1 MFSFLGGIAS
11 SVINWIL
18 ILEMMWVTCVII
30 PFTILAVVF
39 YCLNWLI
46 LDPFTN
52 FLITGTFNQNIVI
65 SQITLKSP
73 IVIITI
79 IGLIVAFVCLI
90 IFIINFFVKN
100 STNLQLYHIP
110 KQFLLILGF
119 TGIIIITPFGFI
131 LASVFI
137 KFFSQITLA
146 LFGNNA
152 FNFVGINLD
161 KLQLTLQNLLN
172 FSHNNLIDQTIWNDA
187 WKNIVNQDEL
197 KTNLEKYYNAII
209 NGLSDIDIS
218 NFIQN
223 SLDKINN
230 YSDLQSYW
238 KSNFELLNK
247 LQEILNNG
255 INLKIELLNLNSIN
269 IEQSNLS
276 KIQLCLGNF
285 GTIQNIDTFNSN
297 IQNLFI
303 NVSTIKNLQI
313 NENGTIIQTNN
324 IAFVLYTATTGYYVN
339 SIDGILANFTFIP
352 TLFRSGFVFDLAKA
366 IALSS
371 IVALGIA
378 KAIGTIISM
387 LIYRWYALLVGI
399 PTGYIAAARITND
412 SGQILKL
419 WFREILT
426 STITLFIVC
435 MNLEITYSL
444 INAFQAGLSNK
455 DIVISGLE
463 SRIAIEVLFCLFVVV
478 LFYVQ
483 NSWTHKV
490 LDTFNASATFKE
502 NVSNSLVSEYS
513 NVKNKRS
520 QTKGSIRN
528 MNKSAARFNK
538 KTDATQ
544 RMQYMW
550 ENRHSPDGRLKTFR
564 SAFGEQFQTWKN
576 AKNNSN
582 KSSSTEK

>member
-1 MFSFLGGIAS
+1 MFSFLGGVAS
-11 SVINWIL
+11 TVINWIL

-30 PFTILAVVF
+30 PFTVLAVVF
-39 YCLNWLI
+39 YSLNWLI

-52 FLITGTFNQNIVI
+52 FLITGTFNQNIVT

-79 IGLIVAFVCLI
+79 IGLILAFVCLI
-90 IFIINFFVKN
+90 IFIINFFVRN

-119 TGIIIITPFGFI
+119 VGVIIITPFGFV

-137 KFFSQITLA
+137 KFFSQITLS
-146 LFGNNA
+146 LFGNTSANSI
-152 FNFVGINLD
+152 GINFD
-161 KLQLTLQNLLN
+161 KLELTLRNLLN
-172 FSHNNLIDQTIWNDA
+172 FSNNNLIDQNTWNDA
-187 WKNIVNQDEL
+187 WNNITGHDEL
-197 KTNLEKYYNAII
+197 KDNLEKYYNAIV
-209 NGLSDIDIS
+209 NANNNLTLS
-218 NFIQN
+218 NFIQI
-223 SLDKINN
+223 SLQKINN
-230 YSDLQSYW
+230 YSDLQEYW
-238 KSNFELLNK
+238 KSNPELLNK
-247 LQEILNNG
+247 LQLVINNS
-255 INLKIELLNLNSIN
+255 INFRIALLDLNSIN
-269 IEQSNLS
+269 IDQESLK
-276 KIQLCLGNF
+276 KIELCLGNF
-285 GTIQNIDTFNSN
+285 ATIQNVDTFNNN

-303 NVSTIKNLQI
+303 NISTINNLQI

-371 IVALGIA
+371 IVAIGIA
-378 KAIGTIISM
+378 KAIGTLISM
-387 LIYRWYALLVGI
+387 LIYRWYSLIVGI

-435 MNLEITYSL
+435 MNLEITYLL
-444 INAFQAGLSNK
+444 INAFQAGLTNK

-502 NVSNSLVSEYS
+502 NVSSSLFSEYS

-520 QTKGSIRN
+520 QTKSSIRN
-528 MNKSAARFNK
+528 MNKSVTRFNK

-550 ENRHSPDGRLKTFR
+550 ENRRSENGKWKTFKG
-564 SAFGEQFQTWKN
+564 AFGSDFQTWKN
-576 AKNNSN
+576 SRNNCN
-582 KSSSTEK
+582 KSLSK